1 MSSRRVVLAGGG
13 TGGHVFPMIAV
24 ADALK
29 ALDPSLE
36 LSFVG
41 TARGLESRL
50 VPERGYQL
58 RLVQILPLRG
68 GGVVGA
74 WRGATQAVR
83 ATFSERRV
91 LAELRPDVVFSVG
104 GYAAGPV
111 AAAARSL
118 GIPVAL
124 MEPNSVIGLANRLI
138 APFVQRAYTA
148 FAASERHFPAGLV
161 LRTGVPIRSGFER
174 RPYRRGAV
182 PTVLVLGGSQGAKSL
197 NETLPTAF
205 GRLDVRVRVVHQCG
219 TAHAKSV
226 EALYAARAPGLDVR
240 VIPFIDDMPA
250 QLAAADLVV
259 SRSGASAVS
268 EICAIGRAS
277 LLVPYPYA
285 AGDHQTQNAVALEVA
300 GAACRIDA
308 ADATPEHFRALLTE
322 VLTDST
328 RLEAMAESAANLGRP
343 EAAREVASDLLRL
356 AGLAIANGRAEQS
369 PTKGGAG
376 SSQLLGLSQLDPLEV
391 R

>member
-1 MSSRRVVLAGGG
+1 MSRRVLLAGGG

-29 ALDPSLE
+29 ALDRTLE

-50 VPERGYQL
+50 VPERGYEL
-58 RLVQILPLRG
+58 RLVDILPLRG
-68 GGVVGA
+68 GGILGA

-83 ATFSERRV
+83 ATLAERRV
-91 LAELRPDVVFSVG
+91 LADLRPDVVFSIG

-148 FAASERHFPAGLV
+148 FAASERHFPAGSV
-161 LRTGVPIRSGFER
+161 LRTGVPIRGGFER

-182 PTVLVLGGSQGAKSL
+182 PTLLVLGGSQGAKSL
-197 NETLPTAF
+197 NEALPAAF
-205 GRLDVRVRVVHQCG
+205 SRLNVPVRVVHQCG
-219 TAHAKSV
+219 VAHAASV
-226 EALYAARAPGLDVR
+226 EALYADLAPGLGAR
-240 VIPFIDDMPA
+240 VIPFIEDMPA
-250 QLAAADLVV
+250 QIAAADVVV

-268 EICAIGRAS
+268 EICAVGRAS
-277 LLVPYPYA
+277 LLVPYPFA
-285 AGDHQTQNAVALEVA
+285 AGDHQTQNAMALEAA
-300 GAACRIDA
+300 GAARRIEA
-308 ADATPEHFRALLTE
+308 AAATPERFRELLLE
-322 VLTDST
+322 LLADPA
-328 RLEAMAESAANLGRP
+328 RLEAMAEAAGNLGRP
-343 EAAREVASDLLRL
+343 DAAREVASDLLRL
-356 AGLAIANGRAEQS
+356 AGLSVVNGRTEQRPARKGAE
-369 PTKGGAG
+369 
-376 SSQLLGLSQLDPLEV
+376 SSHPQGLSKFDPVEV

>member
-1 MSSRRVVLAGGG
+1 MSPRRVVLAGGG

-24 ADALK
+24 ADALRS
-29 ALDPSLE
+29 LDPTLE

-50 VPERGYQL
+50 VPERGYEL
-58 RLVQILPLRG
+58 RLVNILPLRG
-68 GGVVGA
+68 GGVSGA

-83 ATFSERRV
+83 ATLAERQT

-124 MEPNSVIGLANRLI
+124 LEPNSVIGLANRLI

-148 FAASERHFPAGLV
+148 FAASERHFPSGSV

-174 RPYRRGAV
+174 RPYRRGTP

-197 NETLPTAF
+197 NEALPAAF
-205 GRLDVRVRVVHQCG
+205 SRLSVPLNVVHQCG
-219 TAHAKSV
+219 AAHAGSV
-226 EALYAARAPGLDVR
+226 EALYASLAPGLAAR
-240 VIPFIDDMPA
+240 VIPFIEDMPA
-250 QLAAADLVV
+250 ELAAADLVV
-259 SRSGASAVS
+259 SRSGAGAVS

-285 AGDHQTQNAVALEVA
+285 AGDHQTKNAMALEEA
-300 GAACRIDA
+300 RAARRIDA
-308 ADATPEHFRALLTE
+308 EQATPERFCELLSELLEAPT
-322 VLTDST
+322 L
-328 RLEAMAESAANLGRP
+328 LEAMAEAAASLGRP
-343 EAAREVASDLLRL
+343 EAAREVASDLLEL
-356 AGLAIANGRAEQS
+356 AGLSAQHAHLGRGRAQQ
-369 PTKGGAG
+369 PGG
-376 SSQLLGLSQLDPLEV
+376 SSEPSGLSKLDPLEV

>member
-1 MSSRRVVLAGGG
+1 MSARRVVLAGGG

-24 ADALK
+24 ADALRS
-29 ALDPSLE
+29 LDPTLE

-50 VPERGYQL
+50 VPERGYDL
-58 RLVQILPLRG
+58 RLVNILPLRG
-68 GGVVGA
+68 AGVSGA

-83 ATFSERRV
+83 ATLAERRT

-148 FAASERHFPAGLV
+148 FAASERHFPAGRV
-161 LRTGVPIRSGFER
+161 LRTGVPIRNGFER

-197 NETLPTAF
+197 NEVLPAAF
-205 GRLDVRVRVVHQCG
+205 SRLSGPLNVVHQCG
-219 TAHAKSV
+219 AAHAQSV
-226 EALYAARAPGLDVR
+226 EALYASVAPGLGAR
-240 VIPFIDDMPA
+240 VIPFIDDMPGE
-250 QLAAADLVV
+250 LAAADLVV

-285 AGDHQTQNAVALEVA
+285 AGDHQTRNAMALEEA
-300 GAACRIDA
+300 GAARRVDA
-308 ADATPEHFRALLTE
+308 VQATPEHFCELLAELLDGPT
-322 VLTDST
+322 VL
-328 RLEAMAESAANLGRP
+328 EKMAEAAGSLGRP
-343 EAAREVASDLLRL
+343 EAARAVASDLLEL
-356 AGLAIANGRAEQS
+356 AGLSVAHARAHRS
-369 PTKGGAG
+369 RTPHPTSA
-376 SSQLLGLSQLDPLEV
+376 SQPPGLSKLDPLEV

>member
-1 MSSRRVVLAGGG
+1 MRALRVVLAGGG

-24 ADALK
+24 ADALRS
-29 ALDPSLE
+29 LDPSLE

-50 VPERGYQL
+50 VPERGYPL
-58 RLVQILPLRG
+58 RLVEILPLRG
-68 GGVVGA
+68 GGALGA

-83 ATFSERRV
+83 ATLAERRA

-111 AAAARSL
+111 AAAARSR

-148 FAASERHFPAGLV
+148 FAASERHFPAGSV

-174 RPYRRGAV
+174 RPYRRGEV

-197 NETLPTAF
+197 NEALPEAF
-205 GRLDVRVRVVHQCG
+205 SQLKQPLCVVHQCG
-219 TAHAKSV
+219 AAHIASV
-226 EALYAARAPGLDVR
+226 EALYAAVAPALGAR
-240 VIPFIDDMPA
+240 VIPFIEDMPA
-250 QLAAADLVV
+250 QIAAADLVV
-259 SRSGASAVS
+259 SRSGAGAVS

-300 GAACRIDA
+300 GAARRVDA
-308 ADATPEHFRALLTE
+308 AAATPERLRELLSE
-322 VLTDST
+322 LLGDPT
-328 RLEAMAESAANLGRP
+328 RLDAMAAAAGNLGRP
-343 EAAREVASDLLRL
+343 DAAREVASDLLRL
-356 AGLAIANGRAEQS
+356 AGLSLAHARSGRGSARSGAI
-369 PTKGGAG
+369 
-376 SSQLLGLSQLDPLEV
+376 SSGPLGLSQLDPMEV

>member
-1 MSSRRVVLAGGG
+1 MKSRRVVLAGGG

-24 ADALK
+24 ADALTE
-29 ALDPSLE
+29 LDPSLE

-50 VPERGYQL
+50 VPERGYAL
-58 RLVQILPLRG
+58 RLVEILPLRG
-68 GGVVGA
+68 GGMVGA
-74 WRGATQAVR
+74 WRGATRAVR
-83 ATFSERRV
+83 ATWAERRT

-148 FAASERHFPAGLV
+148 FAASERHFPAGSV

-174 RPYRRGAV
+174 RPYRPGTV

-197 NETLPTAF
+197 NEALPAAF
-205 GRLDVRVRVVHQCG
+205 GQLTRPVRVVHQCG
-219 TAHAKSV
+219 AAHAASV
-226 EALYAARAPGLDVR
+226 EALYASLAPELGAR
-240 VIPFIDDMPA
+240 VIPFIEDMPA

-285 AGDHQTQNAVALEVA
+285 AGDHQTQNAAALEAA
-300 GAACRIDA
+300 GAARRIDA
-308 ADATPEHFRALLTE
+308 RQATPQRLCELLVE
-322 VLTDST
+322 LLGDPQ
-328 RLEAMAESAANLGRP
+328 RLQAMAESAGQLGRP

-356 AGLAIANGRAEQS
+356 AGLSPARGRAGGGRAQS
-369 PTKGGAG
+369 G
-376 SSQLLGLSQLDPLEV
+376 SSPIEPLGFSPLAPLEV